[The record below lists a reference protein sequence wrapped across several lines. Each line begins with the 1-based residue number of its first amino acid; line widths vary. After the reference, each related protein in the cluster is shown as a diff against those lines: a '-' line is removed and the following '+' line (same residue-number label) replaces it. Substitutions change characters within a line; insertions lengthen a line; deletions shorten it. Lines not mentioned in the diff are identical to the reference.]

1 MDRRSI
7 SFTTAISLVVAN
19 MVGTG
24 VFTSLGFQLLDI
36 RQGFSIILLW
46 GIGGLM
52 AFMGAMCYAELA
64 ARLPEDGGE
73 YHFLRK
79 TYHPAVGFMAGTVSA
94 TVGFSAPIALAAYSF
109 GTYANGVFPSFDIT
123 ITGSI
128 VILAIAGLHMISMH
142 VGTGFQRVFTMIKVL
157 IILVFVVLGFN
168 MGNTTGVSLSPS
180 GPAMS
185 EVLSGA
191 FAVNLVYVSYAY
203 SGWNASAYLAGEIY
217 NPQRNL
223 NRSILYGTGLVTMM
237 YVALNAVFILTS
249 PMADLMVATE
259 GPDAYQPREVGMIS
273 AVHVL
278 GAAGGRLMGG
288 AICVLLLST
297 VSAMVLAGPRVVK
310 PMFERIPSMRALAR
324 SDAQGNPV
332 RAILFQAF
340 LALVILWSASFAS
353 ILLYTGFC
361 LSIFTMLTVAATMV
375 QRMRYGPPSGY
386 KAWGYPITPVLFI
399 IADLYIAYHLLS
411 KHPTES
417 LLGLGTAMLGGL
429 LYFVSSD
436 SRPKQLAEPVD
447 NATA

>member
-1 MDRRSI
+1 MAQRSI
-7 SFTTAISLVVAN
+7 RFSTAISLVVAN

-36 RQGFSIILLW
+36 RQGFAILLLW
-46 GIGGLM
+46 GLGGLM

-64 ARLPEDGGE
+64 TRMPEDGGE
-73 YHFLRK
+73 YHFLRN
-79 TYHPAVGFMAGTVSA
+79 TYHPAIGFMAGMVSA
-94 TVGFSAPIALAAYSF
+94 TVGFSAPIALAAASL
-109 GTYANGVFPSFDIT
+109 GTYAHGVFPQLDIT
-123 ITGSI
+123 MTGSV
-128 VILAIAGLHMISMH
+128 VILAIAGIHMTNMQA
-142 VGTGFQRVFTMIKVL
+142 GTGFQRIFTLIKVL
-157 IILVFVVLGFN
+157 IILVFLSLGFR
-168 MGNTTGVSLSPS
+168 MGNSTGVGFAPNSM
-180 GPAMS
+180 AFT
-185 EVLSGA
+185 EVLSAA

-223 NRSILYGTGLVTMM
+223 NRSILYGTGLVTLL
-237 YVALNAVFILTS
+237 YVALNAVFLMS
-249 PMADLMVATE
+249 APMAEMMVATE
-259 GPDAYQPREVGMIS
+259 GQDAYQPREVGLIS

-278 GAAGGRLMGG
+278 GDAGGRLMGG

-297 VSAMVLAGPRVVK
+297 ISAMVLAGPRVVQ
-310 PMFERIPSMRALAR
+310 PMFARIPTMTMLAR

-332 RAILFQAF
+332 RAILFQAL
-340 LALVILWSASFAS
+340 LALIILWTASFES

-361 LSIFTMLTVAATMV
+361 LSIFTMLTVAATIV
-375 QRMRYGPPSGY
+375 QRMRHGPPAGY
-386 KAWGYPITPVLFI
+386 RAWGYPVTPVLFI

-429 LYFVSSD
+429 LYFISSD
-436 SRPKQLAEPVD
+436 RHPGKGSEPVD

>member
-1 MDRRSI
+1 MSRRSI
-7 SFTTAISLVVAN
+7 RFTTAISLVVAN

-36 RQGFSIILLW
+36 REAFAILLLW
-46 GIGGLM
+46 GLGGLM

-64 ARLPEDGGE
+64 TRMPEDGGE
-73 YHFLRK
+73 YHFLRS
-79 TYHPAVGFMAGTVSA
+79 TYHPAIGFMAGMVSA
-94 TVGFSAPIALAAYSF
+94 TVGFSAPIALAAASL
-109 GTYANGVFPSFDIT
+109 GTYAHGVFPMLDGT
-123 ITGSI
+123 ITGSV
-128 VILAIAGLHMISMH
+128 VILAIACIHMANMNA
-142 VGTGFQRVFTMIKVL
+142 GTGFQRIFTLIKVL
-157 IILVFVVLGFN
+157 IIIVFVSLGFT
-168 MGNTTGVSLSPS
+168 MGNTTGVSFAPNDM
-180 GPAMS
+180 AMT
-185 EVLSGA
+185 EVLSAA

-223 NRSILYGTGLVTMM
+223 NRSILYGTGLVTLM
-237 YVALNAVFILTS
+237 YVALNAVFIMS
-249 PMADLMVATE
+249 APMAEMMVATE
-259 GPDAYQPREVGMIS
+259 GPDAFQPREVGLIS

-278 GAAGGRLMGG
+278 GDAGGRLMGG

-297 VSAMVLAGPRVVK
+297 ISAMVLAGPRVVQ
-310 PMFERIPSMRALAR
+310 PMFERIPAMQGLAR

-332 RAILFQAF
+332 RAIMFQAV
-340 LALVILWSASFAS
+340 LALLILWTASFES

-361 LSIFTMLTVAATMV
+361 LSIFTMLTVAATIV
-375 QRMRYGPPSGY
+375 QRMRHGPPAGY
-386 KAWGYPITPVLFI
+386 KAWGYPVTPVLFI

-436 SRPKQLAEPVD
+436 RRPMKGAGSIEHS
-447 NATA
+447 TA